1 MGLTCRTGKSELRM
15 GGETLAFVEAFPRF
29 LLWTGAAGVMLVIA
43 STIYVLL
50 TPWKE
55 LALVKQGNSAAGLAL
70 AGAIAGLAIPIA
82 SCLASSVT
90 LIDLVIWGI
99 VSLLIQLIVYRLV
112 DVILTDIPKRIEQEE
127 AGAAIVLIAAKLSSA
142 LILAAGLWDP
152 ALQRF

>member
-1 MGLTCRTGKSELRM
+1 MGSETM
-15 GGETLAFVEAFPRF
+15 AFVEAFPRF
-29 LLWTGAAGVMLVIA
+29 LLWTASAGVMLVIA

-55 LALVKQGNSAAGLAL
+55 LALVKDGNSAAGLAL

-90 LIDLVIWGI
+90 LVDLIIWGI
-99 VSLLIQLIVYRLV
+99 VSLLIQLLVYRLV
-112 DVILTDIPKRIEQEE
+112 DVLLTDIPKRIEKEE
-127 AGAAIVLIAAKLSSA
+127 AGAAVVLIAAKLSSA

>member
-1 MGLTCRTGKSELRM
+1 MD
-15 GGETLAFVEAFPRF
+15 GEIGAFVEAFPRF
-29 LLWTGAAGVMLVIA
+29 LLWTTSAGVMLLVA
-43 STIYVLL
+43 STICILL

-55 LALVKQGNSAAGLAL
+55 LALVKGGNASAGLAL

-82 SCLASSVT
+82 STLASSVS
-90 LIDLVIWGI
+90 LLDLLIWGVI
-99 VSLLIQLIVYRLV
+99 ALLLQLIVYRLV
-112 DVILTDIPKRIEQEE
+112 DVVLRDIPQRIEQDQ

>member
-1 MGLTCRTGKSELRM
+1 MGS
-15 GGETLAFVEAFPRF
+15 ETLAFVEAFPRF
-29 LLWTGAAGVMLVIA
+29 LLWTGAAGIMLIIA

-55 LALVKQGNSAAGLAL
+55 FALVKDGNAAAGLAL

-90 LIDLVIWGI
+90 LIDLVVWGI
-99 VSLLIQLIVYRLV
+99 VALLIQLLVYRLV
-112 DVILTDIPKRIEQEE
+112 DVLLTDIPKRIEKEE
-127 AGAAIVLIAAKLSSA
+127 AGAAIVLISAKLSSA

>member
-1 MGLTCRTGKSELRM
+1 MD
-15 GGETLAFVEAFPRF
+15 GEIGAFVEAFPRF
-29 LLWTGAAGVMLVIA
+29 LLWTTSAGVMLLVA

-55 LALVKQGNSAAGLAL
+55 LALVKGGNASAGLAL

-82 SCLASSVT
+82 STLASSVS
-90 LIDLVIWGI
+90 LLDLLIWGVI
-99 VSLLIQLIVYRLV
+99 ALLLQLIVYRLV
-112 DVILTDIPKRIEQEE
+112 DVVLRDIPQRIEQDQ

-152 ALQRF
+152 ALQRY

>member
-1 MGLTCRTGKSELRM
+1 MD
-15 GGETLAFVEAFPRF
+15 GEIGAFVEAFPRF
-29 LLWTGAAGVMLVIA
+29 LVWTTSAGAMLLVA

-55 LALVKQGNSAAGLAL
+55 LALVKGGNASAGLAL

-82 SCLASSVT
+82 STLASSVS
-90 LIDLVIWGI
+90 LFDLLIWGVI
-99 VSLLIQLIVYRLV
+99 ALLLQLIVYRLV
-112 DVILTDIPKRIEQEE
+112 DVLLRDIPQRIEQDQ
-127 AGAAIVLIAAKLSSA
+127 AGAAIVLIAAKISSA

>member
-1 MGLTCRTGKSELRM
+1 M

>member
-1 MGLTCRTGKSELRM
+1 MDCEIG
-15 GGETLAFVEAFPRF
+15 AFVEAFPRF
-29 LLWTGAAGVMLVIA
+29 LLWTTSAGVMLLVA

-55 LALVKQGNSAAGLAL
+55 LALVKGGNASAGLAL

-82 SCLASSVT
+82 STLASSVS
-90 LIDLVIWGI
+90 LLDLLIWGVI
-99 VSLLIQLIVYRLV
+99 ALLLQLIVYRLV
-112 DVILTDIPKRIEQEE
+112 DVVLRDIPQRIEQDQ

-142 LILAAGLWDP
+142 IILAAGLWDP